1 RKAKSFITRALVLMI
16 SALLYIQR
24 IIYGNISEVLLFWGG
39 IIPLIETI
47 IITVAYLSKTK
58 SESIYVLS
66 SWHLL

>member
-1 RKAKSFITRALVLMI
+1 MI

-24 IIYGNISEVLLFWGG
+24 IIYGNISEVLLFGGG